1 MKVLF
6 LDVDGVLN
14 YAGCIYRVKGTNM
27 LGVDPKQVA
36 MVRRIIRD
44 TGCKVVLSSSWR
56 LYKPDREYIKKKI
69 DFIDITPD
77 HRGTTDRG
85 CEIIAWLAATKEIVE
100 VHAILD
106 DSSDFHKGQPLFRT
120 SWDKGLTPEIT
131 QQVIDHLNEKNKN
144 EPAQTRQA

>member
-1 MKVLF
+1 MKILF

-14 YAGCIYRVKGTNM
+14 YAGCPYFMKGTKM
-27 LGVDPKQVA
+27 LGVDPKLVA
-36 MVRRIIRD
+36 IVRRIVRD

-77 HRGTTDRG
+77 KRGLTDRG
-85 CEIIAWLAATKEIVE
+85 CEVIAWMDEHPEVT

-106 DSSDFHKGQPLFRT
+106 DNSDFHKEQPLFLT
-120 SWDKGLTPEIT
+120 KWDTGITPEIA
-131 QQVIDHLNEKNKN
+131 QQVIDHLNGV
-144 EPAQTRQA
+144 PA

>member
-1 MKVLF
+1 MKILF

-14 YAGCIYRVKGTNM
+14 YAGCVYRMPRSNGT

-36 MVRRIIRD
+36 MVRRIVRD

-56 LYKPDREYIKKKI
+56 LYKPDAEYIKKKI
-69 DFIDITPD
+69 DYIDVTPD

-85 CEIIAWLAATKEIVE
+85 CEVIAWLAEHPTD

-106 DSSDFHKGQPLFRT
+106 DSSDFHKGQPLFKT
-120 SWDKGLTPEIT
+120 AWDTGLTPEIT
-131 QQVIDHLNEKNKN
+131 QQVIDHLNGV
-144 EPAQTRQA
+144 PANATNS